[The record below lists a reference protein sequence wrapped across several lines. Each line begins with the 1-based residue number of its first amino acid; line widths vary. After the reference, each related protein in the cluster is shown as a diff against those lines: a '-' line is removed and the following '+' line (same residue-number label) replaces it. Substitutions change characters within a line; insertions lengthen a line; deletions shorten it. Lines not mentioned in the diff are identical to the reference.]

1 MRRLALMKQRLV
13 AVFFCGV
20 LLLFSP
26 VLTLF
31 DRVGLLFGVPV
42 LYVYLFT
49 VWAALIAVMAWIT
62 ERRGE

>member
-1 MRRLALMKQRLV
+1 MKQRLV
-13 AVFFCGV
+13 AVFFGGV

-31 DRVGLLFGVPV
+31 DRAGLWFGVPV

>member
-1 MRRLALMKQRLV
+1 MKQRLV
-13 AVFFCGV
+13 AVFFGGV

-31 DRVGLLFGVPV
+31 DRVGLWFGVPV

>member
-1 MRRLALMKQRLV
+1 MKQRLV
-13 AVFFCGV
+13 AVFFGGA

-31 DRVGLLFGVPV
+31 DRVGLWFGVPV

>member
-13 AVFFCGV
+13 AVFFGGV

-31 DRVGLLFGVPV
+31 DRAGLWFGVPV